1 MSGTRARS
9 AFTDL
14 GTALGID
21 DLQLDENGYA
31 ALGFDDLLVNFE
43 LDEERDRLLL
53 TASLGQPEG
62 NKQAAYE
69 LLMSAN
75 YLWQGT
81 GGGTLALE
89 ESSGEIIL
97 QKPLPIATLDQQAL
111 EMAIEIFV
119 DTAELW
125 AQQLAAG
132 SGDESTD
139 DEQPMP
145 PGGILR
151 A

>member
-1 MSGTRARS
+1 MSAGLRARS

-14 GTALGID
+14 GAALGID

-43 LDEERDRLLL
+43 LDEERERLLL
-53 TASLGQPEG
+53 TASLGRPEG
-62 NKQAAYE
+62 DKLAAYE
-69 LLMSAN
+69 LLLAAN

-89 ESSGEIIL
+89 EESGEIVL
-97 QKPLPIATLDQQAL
+97 QKPLPLATLDQQAL
-111 EMAIEIFV
+111 ETAIEVYV

-125 AQQLAAG
+125 ARHLAAG
-132 SGDESTD
+132 SEDSGSEP
-139 DEQPMP
+139 PMP
-145 PGGILR
+145 PKGVIR